1 MRPGQKHSENAAAN
15 GGLPAI
21 RSNGSGFVARYSSKV
36 PMNTSSAAASRFA
49 RSLSRGSTATM

>member
-1 MRPGQKHSENAAAN
+1 MSHGQKCSENAEN

-21 RSNGSGFVARYSSKV
+21 KSNGAGPVAMYSSSV